1 MGFFQLKSEIIRR
14 SCVFLGEFWIGL
26 RPWDDVQRRK
36 NRGPWARG
44 RKGLELAIPM
54 NEEAGC
60 LIPAC
65 MFVEASAS

>member
-1 MGFFQLKSEIIRR
+1 MSSRLLPLPPGLLKTMVGICSSATE
-14 SCVFLGEFWIGL
+14 
-26 RPWDDVQRRK
+26 
-36 NRGPWARG
+36 NRCPWARG